1 MLRESQLK
9 LKDDFR
15 VGINKNNNDLPQESK
30 MAQKYRIQ
38 RDDKIDLKRT
48 QSSFSDDPKLNKA
61 KQISRRNDNVK
72 NIQVGIYDIDLAFKD
87 FLEKDVR
94 PIIEENGKFIPVPH
108 YIASPEN
115 WASAQKDG
123 FLRDNNGK
131 VQTPLISFK
140 RNSLDINTEYSKLKV
155 LTDEDTSQSFVRKY
169 SQENRYDAFSQ
180 LIDQK
185 PQEKYIVDR
194 PDYVNIAYD
203 VIVWCDFMEDLNKVV
218 EQIIYFQGGAFGER
232 YKFQIKG
239 ESYSFDTTNGVGE
252 ERIVRSNVT
261 LTAKAY
267 IVPEQ
272 TGLKINTQKAFGT
285 SKVVWKINPK
295 I

>member
-1 MLRESQLK
+1 
-9 LKDDFR
+9 
-15 VGINKNNNDLPQESK
+15 
-30 MAQKYRIQ
+30 MAQRYRQ
-38 RDDKIDLKRT
+38 NRDEKIDLKRT
-48 QSSFSDDPKLNKA
+48 QSSFSDDPKLNKS

-94 PIIEENGKFIPVPH
+94 PIIEENGKFIPVPVL
-108 YIASPEN
+108 YASPEN

-169 SQENRYDAFSQ
+169 SKENRYDAFSQ

-185 PQEKYIVDR
+185 SVQEKYIVDR
-194 PDYVNIAYD
+194 PDYVNIQYD

>member
-1 MLRESQLK
+1 
-9 LKDDFR
+9 
-15 VGINKNNNDLPQESK
+15 

-72 NIQVGIYDIDLAFKD
+72 NVQVGIYDIDLAFKD

-94 PIIEENGKFIPVPH
+94 PIIEENGKFIPVPVL
-108 YIASPEN
+108 YASPEN

-169 SQENRYDAFSQ
+169 SKENRYDAFSQ

-185 PQEKYIVDR
+185 SVQEKYIVDR
-194 PDYVNIAYD
+194 PDYVNIQYD